1 MTTSQFFADHPEAAV
16 AFSGGVDSAWL
27 LHEAVR
33 HARRTAAYFVK
44 TPFQPDFELDDA
56 RDTVRRLGASLTV
69 LALDILAVPAVA
81 ANPADRCYHC
91 KRALFTRLLEAAAA
105 DGFPLVLDGSNA
117 SDDASDRPGMRA
129 LAELGVRSPLRE
141 CGLTKSQVRAMARQA
156 DLPVWDKPSYACLAT
171 RVPAGTPLTAA
182 GLARVERG
190 ESALMALGLSDFRLR
205 LRGNEALLQVRPE
218 QTELA
223 RALLSHPPE
232 TLVRD
237 FAAVALD
244 PVPRES
250 RES

>member
-1 MTTSQFFADHPEAAV
+1 MLSLPE
-16 AFSGGVDSAWL
+16 
-27 LHEAVR
+27 
-33 HARRTAAYFVK
+33 
-44 TPFQPDFELDDA
+44 
-56 RDTVRRLGASLTV
+56 
-69 LALDILAVPAVA
+69 VA

-91 KRALFTRLLEAAAA
+91 KRALFTRLTAAAVA

>member
-1 MTTSQFFADHPEAAV
+1 MTMQEFFIQNPAAAV

-27 LHEAVR
+27 LHEAR
-33 HARRTAAYFVK
+33 TWARRTAAYFVR
-44 TPFQPDFELDDA
+44 TPFQPDFELEDA
-56 RDTVRRLGASLTV
+56 RDTARRLGAELTV
-69 LALDILAVPAVA
+69 IEFDILTVPQAA
-81 ANPADRCYHC
+81 ANPPDRCYHC
-91 KRALFTRLLEAAAA
+91 KRALFTRLTAAAVA

>member
-117 SDDASDRPGMRA
+117 SDDAGDRP
-129 LAELGVRSPLRE
+129 
-141 CGLTKSQVRAMARQA
+141 
-156 DLPVWDKPSYACLAT
+156 
-171 RVPAGTPLTAA
+171 
-182 GLARVERG
+182 
-190 ESALMALGLSDFRLR
+190 
-205 LRGNEALLQVRPE
+205 
-218 QTELA
+218 
-223 RALLSHPPE
+223 
-232 TLVRD
+232 
-237 FAAVALD
+237 
-244 PVPRES
+244 
-250 RES
+250 